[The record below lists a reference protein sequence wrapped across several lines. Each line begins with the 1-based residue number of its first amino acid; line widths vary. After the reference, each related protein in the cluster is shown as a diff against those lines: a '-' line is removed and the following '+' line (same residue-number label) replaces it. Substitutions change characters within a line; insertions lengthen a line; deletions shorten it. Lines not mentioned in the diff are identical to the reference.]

1 MDKVDDMKIQKSQAF
16 LIASCLVFFY
26 ICTPISSFAEQA
38 SLGPAIAG
46 KARQA
51 VEEEDIGSSH
61 ASSAFNIEIMEAIN
75 AALDTKLD
83 QLAARIENMVTTKVE
98 ELEKKLQ
105 NVEDEVKKLKDDVDD
120 SINHV
125 ESMLKHDIDLT
136 WEYAVRNEQYSRK
149 NNLRVLGLV
158 EEERE
163 NLEAKFIKFVEDNL
177 QEEISADEIEI
188 IHRIGARRNDG
199 GEQGSRRGGKPR
211 PVIVK
216 LLSHKSKMKILLK
229 RKMLKGK
236 GIIIVEDMADDI
248 AKRLKELKSKRS
260 VESSWFSN
268 GKIKFKLRDDPR
280 IKEIRGWRDLEN
292 IE

>member
-1 MDKVDDMKIQKSQAF
+1 M
-16 LIASCLVFFY
+16 
-26 ICTPISSFAEQA
+26 
-38 SLGPAIAG
+38 
-46 KARQA
+46 
-51 VEEEDIGSSH
+51 
-61 ASSAFNIEIMEAIN
+61 
-75 AALDTKLD
+75 
-83 QLAARIENMVTTKVE
+83 
-98 ELEKKLQ
+98 
-105 NVEDEVKKLKDDVDD
+105 
-120 SINHV
+120 
-125 ESMLKHDIDLT
+125 
-136 WEYAVRNEQYSRK
+136 
-149 NNLRVLGLV
+149 

-216 LLSHKSKMKILLK
+216 LLSNKSKMKILLK

>member
-1 MDKVDDMKIQKSQAF
+1 MAADKGNAKGAQSKRGFREVVSTPGRKS
-16 LIASCLVFFY
+16 ASPLKKQ
-26 ICTPISSFAEQA
+26 P
-38 SLGPAIAG
+38 
-46 KARQA
+46 RQA
-51 VEEEDIGSSH
+51 LEERDIGSSN
-61 ASSAFNIEIMEAIN
+61 ASSAFNTEIMEAIN

-83 QLAARIENMVTTKVE
+83 QLAARIETMVTTKIE
-98 ELEKKLQ
+98 ELEKKFQ

-125 ESMLKHDIDLT
+125 ESMLKDDIDLT

-149 NNLRVLGLV
+149 NNLRVLGLA
-158 EEERE
+158 EDERE
-163 NLEAKFIKFVEDNL
+163 NLEEKFIKFVEDNL
-177 QEEISADEIEI
+177 EEEISTDEIEI
-188 IHRIGARRNDG
+188 IHRIGARRSGG
-199 GEQGSRRGGKPR
+199 GEQGSRRDGKPR

-236 GIIIVEDMADDI
+236 GLVIVEDMADDI
-248 AKRLKELKSKRS
+248 VKRLKELKSKRS

-268 GKIKFKLRDDPR
+268 GKIKYKQRDDPR
-280 IKEIRGWRDLEN
+280 VKEIRGWRDLAN